1 MAGATHPKIAIVGR
15 PNVGKSSLFN
25 RIVGSRKAIVEST
38 SGTTRDRLYADIAWK
53 GKAFTIVD
61 TGGFEP
67 AGRDDITRLVFKQLH
82 AAIEEADIIFLVTDV
97 TAGVT
102 HLDREL
108 AERLRKTSKRIYCI
122 VNKADD
128 RSRAAEAAEF
138 YELGLG
144 EPQVVSAT
152 NGTGIERLLD
162 EVGRLI
168 EKTAIVG
175 APASVKV
182 AIVGRP
188 NVGKSSYLNSV
199 FKEDRVIV
207 HPVAGTTRDA
217 VDTDFD
223 YKDRRYVLIDTAGI
237 RHHLKLRESAD
248 FYGSVRAKEAIRR
261 ADVGLVM
268 IDGFDGLREDDQR
281 IINFVINE
289 GRALV
294 IAVNKWDLTKGVEMS
309 KYTEMLIKKL
319 NVIKNYPV
327 IFISSTTRRNVLACL
342 DAVWAAYERSKPMIA
357 PEALKE
363 LLKSLNTA
371 PEVMR
376 KRIKFH
382 YLVQEGVEPP
392 EFVLGVK
399 RAEALTE
406 SLKRYVENF
415 FRASHDYAGV
425 PIRIR
430 YNS

>member
-1 MAGATHPKIAIVGR
+1 MAGAMHPKIAIVGR

-38 SGTTRDRLYADIAWK
+38 CGTTRDRLYADIAWK

-175 APASVKV
+175 APY
-182 AIVGRP
+182 R
-188 NVGKSSYLNSV
+188 L
-199 FKEDRVIV
+199 F
-207 HPVAGTTRDA
+207 
-217 VDTDFD
+217 
-223 YKDRRYVLIDTAGI
+223 
-237 RHHLKLRESAD
+237 
-248 FYGSVRAKEAIRR
+248 R
-261 ADVGLVM
+261 ADAPVE
-268 IDGFDGLREDDQR
+268 I
-281 IINFVINE
+281 
-289 GRALV
+289 GR
-294 IAVNKWDLTKGVEMS
+294 
-309 KYTEMLIKKL
+309 
-319 NVIKNYPV
+319 
-327 IFISSTTRRNVLACL
+327 LA
-342 DAVWAAYERSKPMIA
+342 
-357 PEALKE
+357 
-363 LLKSLNTA
+363 
-371 PEVMR
+371 
-376 KRIKFH
+376 
-382 YLVQEGVEPP
+382 
-392 EFVLGVK
+392 
-399 RAEALTE
+399 
-406 SLKRYVENF
+406 
-415 FRASHDYAGV
+415 
-425 PIRIR
+425 
-430 YNS
+430 